1 MPDPY
6 QARVYGTRTSL
17 VFSGF
22 SKPYNNVNCAD
33 IYTIGARAQYEIVQ
47 NVVRN
52 RGDGPIAQP
61 NFQWH
66 RYKTALTFNHK
77 LDDELTWLMLSQAI
91 QGVVDFGWDV
101 GCLTI
106 GEIVILD
113 DTLGIVGTGELTYG
127 RVGAT
132 ANGTLTS

>member
-1 MPDPY
+1 M
-6 QARVYGTRTSL
+6 
-17 VFSGF
+17 
-22 SKPYNNVNCAD
+22 
-33 IYTIGARAQYEIVQ
+33 
-47 NVVRN
+47 
-52 RGDGPIAQP
+52 
-61 NFQWH
+61 
-66 RYKTALTFNHK
+66 
-77 LDDELTWLMLSQAI
+77 
-91 QGVVDFGWDV
+91 DFGWDV